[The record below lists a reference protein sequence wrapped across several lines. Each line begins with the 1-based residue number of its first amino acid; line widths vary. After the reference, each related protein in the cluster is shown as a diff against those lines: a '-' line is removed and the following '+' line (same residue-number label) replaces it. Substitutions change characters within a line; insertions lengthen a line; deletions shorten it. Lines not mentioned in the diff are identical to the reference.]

1 MAENDSIYYIFLIFF
16 IHSSVDGHTDC
27 LHILTTVN
35 NVAMNIG
42 FHVSFQISV
51 SVCFFYFFFPNTYPA
66 VGLLGY
72 MVVPTISDHGSLF
85 STSSP
90 AFVIC
95 VLFDDSHSIA

>member
-51 SVCFFYFFFPNTYPA
+51 SVCFFLFFFSKYIPSSGI
-66 VGLLGY
+66 VGL
-72 MVVPTISDHGSLF
+72 DGS
-85 STSSP
+85 
-90 AFVIC
+90 
-95 VLFDDSHSIA
+95 SHYQ